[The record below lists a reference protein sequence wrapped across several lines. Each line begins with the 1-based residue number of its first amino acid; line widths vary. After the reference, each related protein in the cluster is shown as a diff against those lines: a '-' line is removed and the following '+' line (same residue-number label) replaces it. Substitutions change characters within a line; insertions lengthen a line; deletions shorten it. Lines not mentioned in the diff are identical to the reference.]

1 MRRIFWTL
9 VAVAAIA
16 SLTGCGTALSRAA
29 QKGDVAAMEKLLN
42 KGADINESAA
52 GGTIAGPPLSHAA
65 HHCQPEVVRYLVS
78 RGADVEA
85 TGFGGAGWRPLHIAV
100 DAGCIKAVEIL
111 LDAGADIN
119 AKANNRWGSA
129 LAIAAMNGDGR
140 LVEYL
145 ISRGADVDDAAS
157 VLRRWTSSSLF
168 DEDGH
173 GHAEGLALLEKYARP
188 MATAAVSSPQ
198 TSVTAVV
205 RSDVDMVPYWKASPR
220 PDAFAVVIGIE
231 SYQTIPRSDY
241 SKKDAETIKSYLV
254 ALGFQERNVELMTD
268 QRATRSGMAKALE
281 AWLPNQVTNQSTVFV
296 YFSGHGAP
304 EPATGESYLV
314 PYDGDP
320 NYLGVTGYSLKRLYD
335 SLGKLPAKEIIV
347 VLDSCFSGAGGRSV
361 LAKGARPLVM
371 TAAAGPMPARVAVL
385 AAAQGSQISTSAPD
399 KGHGI
404 LTYYFLKALKDGK
417 TDLADIYTTI
427 RPQVEDAARRLNV
440 QQSPSLAPGADTIKN
455 RFSLIE

>member
-1 MRRIFWTL
+1 MGKFMGRMFWTL
-9 VAVAAIA
+9 VAVTAIA
-16 SLTGCGTALSRAA
+16 TMTGCGSAMIRAA
-29 QKGDVAAMEKLLN
+29 QTGNVAAMEKLLGQ
-42 KGADINESAA
+42 GADINESAMETGGVS
-52 GGTIAGPPLSHAA
+52 GGTPLFYAA
-65 HHCQPEVVRYLVS
+65 YKCHPEAVRYLIS
-78 RGADVEA
+78 KGADVDA
-85 TGFGGAGWRPLHIAV
+85 DGFLRGGFFSGRPLHAAAENNCFESV
-100 DAGCIKAVEIL
+100 GIL
-111 LDAGADIN
+111 LDAGADID
-119 AKANNRWGSA
+119 ARSPQFGSA
-129 LAIAAMNGDGR
+129 LAIAARNGNIKM
-140 LVEYL
+140 VKYL
-145 ISRGADVDDAAS
+145 LSRGADVDVALLDLQEPKA
-157 VLRRWTSSSLF
+157 V
-168 DEDGH
+168 
-173 GHAEGLALLEKYARP
+173 ALLEKAARP
-188 MATAAVSSPQ
+188 VATAAVSSPQ
-198 TSVTAVV
+198 TSATAVV
-205 RSDVDMVPYWKASPR
+205 RSDVDMVPYLRASPR

-241 SKKDAETIKSYLV
+241 SKKDAETIKNYLA

-304 EPATGESYLV
+304 EPATGEAYLV

-371 TAAAGPMPARVAVL
+371 TAASGPMPAHMAVL
-385 AAAQGSQISTSAPD
+385 TASQGSQISTSAPD
-399 KGHGI
+399 KGHGV
-404 LTYYFLKALKDGK
+404 LTYYFLKALKEGK